1 MLTLGISPCPND
13 TFIFDAWI
21 NRKLFSAPPVSC
33 RFDDI
38 STLNECALN
47 RRLDVVKISF
57 YAYGLVRKYYRLL
70 NAGGALG
77 RGCGPLLVAKNAEL
91 IREALAAP
99 HITVAVPGR
108 YTTAALLLKLYQ
120 PALHN
125 IQVMRYESIMPAVAA
140 GSVDAG
146 VIIHEGRF
154 TFARHGLEM
163 IEDLGLWWETAT
175 GHPIP
180 LGCIVAR
187 ESLGTFAIQEIE
199 HAIRD
204 SLRSARK
211 APEAVMPFMQRHAQ
225 ELDPDVIQQHVSLY
239 VNDFTMEYGNA
250 GMAAINCLL
259 TKAEES
265 GLLQREVDAG
275 SKPVP

>member
-33 RFDDI
+33 TFDDI
-38 STLNECALN
+38 STLNEYALTQQ
-47 RRLDVVKISF
+47 LDVVKISF
-57 YAYGLVRKYYRLL
+57 YTYGLVKNYYRLL

-91 IREALAAP
+91 NRETLAAP
-99 HITVAVPGR
+99 NITVAVPGR

-125 IQVMRYESIMPAVAA
+125 IQVMRYESIMPAVAT

-180 LGCIVAR
+180 LGCIAAR
-187 ESLGTFAIQEIE
+187 QSLGTPALQKIE
-199 HAIRD
+199 QTIRA
-204 SLRSARK
+204 SLRAARSN
-211 APEAVMPFMQRHAQ
+211 PEQVMPFMQQHAQ
-225 ELDPDVIQQHVSLY
+225 ELDPDVIRQHVSLY

-259 TKAEES
+259 KKAEES
-265 GLLQREVDAG
+265 GLLQRGDTAR
-275 SKPVP
+275 